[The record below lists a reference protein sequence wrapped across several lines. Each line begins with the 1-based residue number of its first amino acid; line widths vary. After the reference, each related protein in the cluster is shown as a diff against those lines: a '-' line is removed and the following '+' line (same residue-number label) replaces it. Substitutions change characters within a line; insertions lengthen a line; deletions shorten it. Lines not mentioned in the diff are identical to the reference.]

1 MADPQLLSLQ
11 QIADSLHLSL
21 ATIRVWVK
29 DERLPAEKIR
39 QRWMVR
45 RDDLENF
52 LAENPQLGHPK
63 SQAGKAA
70 VAVSDSTPDDWSDRP
85 NDAALSLA
93 DSASLLGR
101 LR

>member
-1 MADPQLLSLQ
+1 MADSQLLSLQ

-29 DERLPAEKIR
+29 DGRLPAEKIR

-70 VAVSDSTPDDWSDRP
+70 VAVERQHP
-85 NDAALSLA
+85 
-93 DSASLLGR
+93 GR
-101 LR
+101 LERPAE

>member
-29 DERLPAEKIR
+29 DERFPAEKIR

-45 RDDLENF
+45 RDDLEKF
-52 LAENPQLGHPK
+52 LAENPHLGHPK
-63 SQAGKAA
+63 SPAGKAA
-70 VAVSDSTPDDWSDRP
+70 VAVGDSTPEDWSDRP
-85 NDAALSLA
+85 NEAARDLA
-93 DSASLLGR
+93 NSASVLGR